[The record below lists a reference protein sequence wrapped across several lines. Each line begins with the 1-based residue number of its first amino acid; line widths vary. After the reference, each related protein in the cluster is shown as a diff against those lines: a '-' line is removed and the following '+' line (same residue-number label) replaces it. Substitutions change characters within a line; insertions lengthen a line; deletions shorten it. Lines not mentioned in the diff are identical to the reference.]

1 MKEHE
6 LYLDGMSIPEIH
18 EKTGT
23 PLSTLRFR
31 FKKLG
36 ILRSRADAVR
46 NSVKRGR
53 HYSPTK
59 GTKRHLTQE
68 WKDNISK
75 SKTGK
80 GKGYSIKPNGYV
92 EITMGKH
99 KGRGQHRV
107 VMEQELGRKLYS
119 DEVVHHI
126 DHDRSNNDISNLQLM
141 SRQEHA
147 RLHALE
153 NNNRRDR
160 NNKGEYI

>member
-1 MKEHE
+1 MTEAE
-6 LYLDGMSIPEIH
+6 LYLSGMSIPEVH
-18 EKTGT
+18 KETGT

-36 ILRSRADAVR
+36 ILRSRTDAIR

-59 GTKRHLTQE
+59 GKTRVFTQE

-75 SKTGK
+75 SKRGK
-80 GKGYSIKPNGYV
+80 GKGYSLKPNGYL
-92 EITMGKH
+92 EITMGEH
-99 KGRGQHRV
+99 KGRSVHTV
-107 VMEQELGRKLYS
+107 AMEIEIGRKLYR

-126 DHDRSNNDISNLQLM
+126 DHNRSNNDINNLQLM
-141 SRQEHA
+141 SRKEHA

-153 NNNRRDR
+153 NNNNRNRDK
-160 NNKGEYI
+160 KGRYL